1 MSLEI
6 ITKTDFNAFKL
17 ELRDLILE
25 ILNNSQPFKKEILS
39 NDELMELLNVSSSTL
54 RKYRVTGKLTYSKVA
69 GLIYYEYEDIQNF
82 IRSYKTNTLSKNL
95 NTIK

>member
-54 RKYRVTGKLTYSKVA
+54 RKYRITGKLTYSKVD

-95 NTIK
+95 NTIE